1 MKTDFATW
9 DRVMLERFARQAAE
23 ENLQLRE
30 DLKAAL
36 AAWRAELLKAKT

>member
-1 MKTDFATW
+1 MTDFRDW
-9 DRVMLERFARQAAE
+9 KREMLEQFAQQAAE

-36 AAWRAELLKAKT
+36 AAPNY